1 MLFSC
6 ECCSFLHNADLPL
19 LLLGCVSVCGLAICG
34 LSLCYKNMQIFE
46 KSYFCVR
53 ARNPWLAG
61 CPFLHNADLPL
72 LLFGCVSV
80 CGLAIC
86 GLSPFYK
93 NIKIIEK
100 CNFCVRARNPWLA
113 ALRKNIKSI
122 DKYCLPMF
130 ILHISTNIAQ
140 HGDKSSFSVGSMCR
154 LGEFTL

>member
-1 MLFSC
+1 
-6 ECCSFLHNADLPL
+6 
-19 LLLGCVSVCGLAICG
+19 
-34 LSLCYKNMQIFE
+34 MQIFE

-72 LLFGCVSV
+72 LLLGCVSV

-86 GLSPFYK
+86 GLLPFYK

-100 CNFCVRARNPWLA
+100 YNFCVRARNPWLA
-113 ALRKNIKSI
+113 ALRKILKVLINIVFL
-122 DKYCLPMF
+122 CL
-130 ILHISTNIAQ
+130 LHISTNIAQ
-140 HGDKSSFSVGSMCR
+140 RGDKSSFSVGNMCR

>member
-6 ECCSFLHNADLPL
+6 ECCPFLHIADLPL
-19 LLLGCVSVCGLAICG
+19 LGLGCVSVCGLAICG
-34 LSLCYKNMQIFE
+34 LSPCYKNMQIFE

-72 LLFGCVSV
+72 LLLGCVSV

-86 GLSPFYK
+86 GLSPCYK

-100 CNFCVRARNPWLA
+100 CNFCLRARNPWLA
-113 ALRKNIKSI
+113 ALRKNIQSI
-122 DKYCLPMF
+122 EKYCLPMF
-130 ILHISTNIAQ
+130 IAHFYKHRPTRRQ
-140 HGDKSSFSVGSMCR
+140 K
-154 LGEFTL
+154 